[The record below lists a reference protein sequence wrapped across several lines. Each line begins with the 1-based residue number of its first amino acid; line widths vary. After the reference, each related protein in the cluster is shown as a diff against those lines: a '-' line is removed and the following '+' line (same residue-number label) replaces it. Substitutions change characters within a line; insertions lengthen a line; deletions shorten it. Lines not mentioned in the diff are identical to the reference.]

1 VATELTRAT
10 RLAAW
15 EALLRAHATLLRALD
30 AELQAEQGLSV
41 GDYDVLI
48 TLANA
53 PGRCLRM
60 RELADEVILSR
71 SGITRRV
78 DRLERDGLVRR
89 ERAPDDGRSVSAVL
103 TDDGLERVRSASG
116 VHLAGIEE
124 RFLSRY
130 SDGELATIAELL
142 ERVAG
147 VEARCDVERVSGAK

>member
-1 VATELTRAT
+1 MATEITST

-30 AELQAEQGLSV
+30 AELQAAHGLSV

-48 TLANA
+48 TLAGA

-78 DRLERDGLVRR
+78 DRLEREGLVRR
-89 ERAPDDGRSVSAVL
+89 EPAPDDGRSVTAVL
-103 TDDGLERVRSASG
+103 TEAGLERLRSASD
-116 VHLAGIEE
+116 VHVTGIEE

-130 SDGELATIAELL
+130 SDEELATIAELL
-142 ERVAG
+142 ERVAE
-147 VEARCDVERVSGAK
+147 VDASCDVA